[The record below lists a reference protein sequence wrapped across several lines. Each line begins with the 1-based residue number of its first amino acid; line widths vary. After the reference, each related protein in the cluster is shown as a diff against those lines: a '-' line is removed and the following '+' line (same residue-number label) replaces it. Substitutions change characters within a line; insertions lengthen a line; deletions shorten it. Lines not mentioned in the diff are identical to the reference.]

1 MNSVLNVG
9 KFCRPD
15 TSKFMRFL
23 LHRVVII
30 YCLLFTVFG
39 TVGYA
44 QSSSSSLSKS
54 LKAAKSAFDSY
65 RYVEAISRLKRVLA
79 ADSTNLEATEML
91 AYSYRQ
97 TKKYDQALSWYE
109 KLSKREPL
117 KAEWVLYYAEALAT
131 GQQYERSENWYRTYL
146 RMIPSDRRA
155 NAFSRSSVGSFA
167 NDASFWKVSLT
178 DLNTSAAEYSPVYYK
193 GGLLFTSNRMSGRPV
208 KRVFPWDRTPF
219 SSLYYIPNLKDIKN
233 ANDHSIGSLLK
244 ERQPRI
250 LYNDDDTPPTA
261 NDTRT
266 LGQFNPSVYG
276 DSAGI
281 GQVLNTEVRVLR
293 GNVNSKYHEG
303 PAAAFPDGSLIF
315 TRNNYYKG
323 KAGRSKDGINKL
335 KLYIAT
341 GDNLTVISEFP
352 YNNDEY
358 SVGHPALTPDGNIL
372 VFSSD
377 MPGGY
382 GGTDL
387 YYSVRSG
394 TQWTRPINM
403 GKQINTEGN
412 EQFPSISTDGTLF
425 FSSTGHP
432 GLGGLDVFEVP
443 LVNMRASRAPVNLG
457 APINSSKDDFG
468 FIRALDRKSGYFSSN
483 RGGDDDIYNFEQA
496 SYRVILAGQITDG
509 RTRLP
514 LGGSRLLLRTLDGID
529 TVMSNARGEFRL
541 DMKKEMDYEIT
552 AQKLG
557 YINQLVFRTS
567 IGIDQDS
574 VVRADMQL
582 FKTESR
588 QQYVISN
595 CDSLKRVFAVE
606 SIFYDL
612 DRDEIRPDARRP
624 LDYLASLMRRH
635 PEMSVI
641 TSSHC
646 DSRASEDYNRNL
658 SLRRGRAA
666 KNYLISR
673 GIDGSRIKVE
683 YYGKTRLLNRCY
695 DGVPCSEADQQ
706 LNRRTEFDIVLHG
719 VNLSQLNCD
728 EL

>member
-1 MNSVLNVG
+1 
-9 KFCRPD
+9 
-15 TSKFMRFL
+15 MRFFL
-23 LHRVVII
+23 QKTVIVS
-30 YCLLFTVFG
+30 CFLCVALG
-39 TVGYA
+39 TAVYA
-44 QSSSSSLSKS
+44 QTSSQSRSFKT
-54 LKAAKSAFDSY
+54 ARSAFDSY
-65 RYVEAISRLKRVLA
+65 RYAEAISRLKGVLA
-79 ADSTNLEATEML
+79 TDSTNLEATEML

-97 TKKYDQALSWYE
+97 TKRYNQALSWYE

-117 KAEWVLYYAEALAT
+117 KAEWALYYAEALAT
-131 GQQYERSENWYRTYL
+131 DQQYEKSENWYRTYL

-155 NAFSRSSVGSFA
+155 NAFSRSSVASFA
-167 NDASFWKVSLT
+167 NDASFWRVSLT

-193 GGLLFTSNRMSGRPV
+193 GGLLFNSNRLTDRPV

-219 SSLYYIPNLKDIKN
+219 TSLYYIRNLKDIKS

-244 ERQPRI
+244 ERHASIP
-250 LYNDDDTPPTA
+250 YNDDDTPPTS
-261 NDTRT
+261 NDNPT
-266 LGQFNPSVYG
+266 LGQFNPSIYR
-276 DSAGI
+276 DSAGTS
-281 GQVLNTEVRVLR
+281 QVLNTGVEMLY

-323 KAGRSKDGINKL
+323 KARKSKNGTNKL

-341 GDNLTVISEFP
+341 GNNLSAISEFP
-352 YNNDEY
+352 YNDDEY

-372 VFSSD
+372 IFSSD

-412 EQFPSISTDGTLF
+412 EQFPSISADGTLF

-443 LVNMRASRAPVNLG
+443 LVNMRATRAPVNLG

-468 FIRALDRKSGYFSSN
+468 FIRAADRKSGYFSSN

-496 SYRVILAGQITDG
+496 SYRVILAGQVTDG

-514 LGGSRLLLRTLDGID
+514 LGGSRLLLRTLDGVD
-529 TVMSNARGEFRL
+529 TVMANARGEFRL
-541 DMKKEMDYEIT
+541 DMKKETDYEVT

-557 YINQLVFRTS
+557 YINQLIFRTS
-567 IGIDQDS
+567 IGIDKDS
-574 VVRADMQL
+574 VVRTDMQL

-606 SIFYDL
+606 NIFYDL
-612 DRDEIRPDARRP
+612 DRDEIRPDARRS
-624 LDYLASLMRRH
+624 LDYLASLMRKH

-646 DSRASEDYNRNL
+646 DSRASENYNRNL
-658 SLRRGRAA
+658 SLRRGNAA
-666 KNYLISR
+666 KNYLVSR
-673 GIDGSRIKVE
+673 GISGSRVKVE

-706 LNRRTEFDIVLHG
+706 LNRRTEFDIVLNG

-728 EL
+728 DI